1 MYKPVYTAVNLL
13 YCVYQMHLIINML
26 DKDAVL
32 AENLIFSNYSG
43 LFAIRKPIFLGK
55 NSSRTNAKLWQI
67 NGKLSRIK
75 P

>member
-1 MYKPVYTAVNLL
+1 MQCIGLYVMYKPVYTAVNIL

-43 LFAIRKPIFLGK
+43 LFATKAHFL
-55 NSSRTNAKLWQI
+55 R
-67 NGKLSRIK
+67 
-75 P
+75 

>member
-1 MYKPVYTAVNLL
+1 MYKPVYTAVNIL

-43 LFAIRKPIFLGK
+43 LFA
-55 NSSRTNAKLWQI
+55 SRTNAKLWQI

>member
-1 MYKPVYTAVNLL
+1 MYKPVYTAVNIL

-32 AENLIFSNYSG
+32 AENLILATIQVFS
-43 LFAIRKPIFLGK
+43 LRKPIFLGK